1 MNEESRAKISHLYGG
16 EVVVQFNPDA
26 KRDRYKVT
34 DRGEKVRPPS
44 VTTITNLKDK
54 SSPLMKW
61 AVNCAIGI
69 CREKVLPDQIHGQQ
83 FLEDVWKEATE
94 NYSTVR
100 KKAADVGT
108 QVHYSLERYFKD
120 PPDVFAPPLAGTPV
134 RARFDEA
141 VKWFSARPIKN
152 ICTESVVYSRKHNYI
167 GTLDNL
173 SEVAGVLTL
182 VDFKAAKSVY
192 STYIFQASAYIMAR
206 AEETGEKAEQ
216 IYILQIGEEKT
227 IPYRY
232 GPAEIETAFEGF
244 LGLLH
249 MYDAEKKLGRI
260 KPEES
265 DWIDAL

>member
-1 MNEESRAKISHLYGG
+1 MSSDQVKISHLYGG
-16 EVVVQFNPDA
+16 EVVVKFDPNA

-34 DRGEKVRPPS
+34 DGGEKVKPPS

-61 AVNCAIGI
+61 AVNCAISI

-120 PPDVFAPPLAGTPV
+120 PPEVFAPPLAGTPV

-141 VKWFSARPIKN
+141 IKWFNARPIKN

-173 SEVAGVLTL
+173 SKVSNVLTL

-192 STYIFQASAYIMAR
+192 STYIFQAAAYIMAH

-249 MYDAEKKLGRI
+249 MYNAEKTLGRI
-260 KPEES
+260 KAEES
-265 DWIDAL
+265 DWIDDL